1 MCRILVQKVQRLAK
15 VFERLLSEM
24 FMNILRAKL
33 VEILHSVYFSEF
45 AFLTVIIVLWSSV
58 LFSLIKK

>member
-1 MCRILVQKVQRLAK
+1 
-15 VFERLLSEM
+15 
-24 FMNILRAKL
+24 MNILRAKL